1 MDVNWQSELAPTRT
15 QSGKQPQDVDVVVY
29 RVYKRRW
36 FGLGVLML
44 LNIVVSWGVS
54 SLFSSGIIATDWASE
69 Y

>member
-1 MDVNWQSELAPTRT
+1 MDINWESELAPART
-15 QSGKQPQDVDVVVY
+15 QSGKQSQEVDGVVY

-54 SLFSSGIIATDWASE
+54 
-69 Y
+69 